1 MLNAKNM
8 MVSSG
13 LSPVSAFSLQHSALI
28 CPAVNQLQSLL
39 YAA

>member
-8 MVSSG
+8 MVESG
-13 LSPVSAFSLQHSALI
+13 FWLISAISFQPSALFF
-28 CPAVNQLQSLL
+28 PAINQLQSLL